1 MGWINK
7 KEAKMNITLPEKI
20 HMSTNLDG
28 ILSKIKQLEN
38 EEVILSFENINF
50 VLPETTIILLAIS
63 KQIYDITK
71 SKVHWSNIKE
81 DILDYFDRIKLEKIS
96 FIELPRRR
104 RFVVRKKEDYLVEMK
119 IMTEPKQVD
128 EMIAATKRILFQ
140 CFPERRADEYVK
152 QISEYIRH
160 IAGNSLEHSESRGN
174 GVCYY
179 TLQIYN
185 PENKKAT
192 VHVAFGDTGMGIA
205 QSLDKEYP
213 WIAQK
218 GKKAVEMAFVQG
230 LSCRGQG
237 NGGLGFRTVR
247 SHLKK
252 HGGEIMIRSG
262 HEMLR
267 YYGNSERYTV
277 KKSKNAM
284 VGTQT
289 LILLK

>member
-104 RFVVRKKEDYLVEMK
+104 RNRDYL
-119 IMTEPKQVD
+119 
-128 EMIAATKRILFQ
+128 F
-140 CFPERRADEYVK
+140 RRW
-152 QISEYIRH
+152 
-160 IAGNSLEHSESRGN
+160 
-174 GVCYY
+174 Y
-179 TLQIYN
+179 TFTTYL
-185 PENKKAT
+185 
-192 VHVAFGDTGMGIA
+192 
-205 QSLDKEYP
+205 
-213 WIAQK
+213 
-218 GKKAVEMAFVQG
+218 
-230 LSCRGQG
+230 
-237 NGGLGFRTVR
+237 
-247 SHLKK
+247 
-252 HGGEIMIRSG
+252 
-262 HEMLR
+262 
-267 YYGNSERYTV
+267 
-277 KKSKNAM
+277 
-284 VGTQT
+284 
-289 LILLK
+289 